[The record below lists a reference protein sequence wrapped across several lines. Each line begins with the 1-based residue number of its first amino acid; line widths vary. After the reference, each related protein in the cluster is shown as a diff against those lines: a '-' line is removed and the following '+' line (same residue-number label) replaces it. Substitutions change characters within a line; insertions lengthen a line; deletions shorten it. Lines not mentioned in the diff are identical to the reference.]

1 MDTALMVDASSVQYS
16 DRNPA
21 PEMAPD
27 AANDSDR
34 RQHAR
39 AVKVMRVA
47 RLKNVELHAECLG
60 LVRDVSS
67 GGMKIDADFP
77 LEIGQSVEIAL
88 LDDQELKGDVV
99 WLDGKTVGIRFSR
112 PISVEQILTRPSNK
126 HGARQV
132 RLPRF
137 KVEREVTLKVDDHLT
152 DAKLLDLSQRGA
164 KLSCDA
170 KVKLHQNILVRLNI
184 LHAVRATVKWRAA
197 NMLGVEF
204 HRLLTVE
211 ELSEWLRVRAT

>member
-1 MDTALMVDASSVQYS
+1 MVDASSAQFS
-16 DRNPA
+16 DRKPV
-21 PEMAPD
+21 PDIAPD

-34 RQHAR
+34 RQHSR

-88 LDDQELKGDVV
+88 LDDQDLVGDVV

-137 KVEREVTLKVDDHLT
+137 KIERDVILKIETQLSE
-152 DAKLLDLSQRGA
+152 AKLLDLSQRGA
-164 KLSCDA
+164 KLRCDA
-170 KVKLHQNILVRLNI
+170 KVKLHQNILVRLN
-184 LHAVRATVKWRAA
+184 LQHAVRATVKWRAA

-211 ELSEWLRVRAT
+211 ELGDWLRVPTC